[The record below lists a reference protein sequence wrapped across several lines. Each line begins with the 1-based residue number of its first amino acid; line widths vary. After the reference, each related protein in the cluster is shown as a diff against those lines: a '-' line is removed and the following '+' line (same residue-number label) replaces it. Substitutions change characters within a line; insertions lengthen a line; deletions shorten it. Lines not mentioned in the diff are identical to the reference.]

1 MVALCLAACTGSSV
15 PDTAG
20 SPGTAA
26 SPWPPAPNAP
36 VPTAADPLAA
46 ALERDAGDLRSAI
59 VAWTGG
65 PVGSSP
71 PDGVVLLALYQQRI
85 YGTLAAHPALS
96 RKVLTALPA
105 DLARAARA
113 NVAAD
118 RSLGSLS
125 GPPPTKPPKLR
136 TVDPLPADVLLR
148 YYREAQR
155 RFGVR
160 WQVLAAVNFIE
171 SKFGRV
177 TSASS
182 AGAQGPMQ
190 FIHSTWR
197 AYGMGGNIRD
207 PHDAIMGAANYLS
220 ASGAPADDGRAL
232 FAYNPSDAY
241 VRAVL
246 LYARQMFKDP
256 LAYYAYY
263 NWQVFVATASGD
275 RRITGPGL

>member
-1 MVALCLAACTGSSV
+1 
-15 PDTAG
+15 
-20 SPGTAA
+20 
-26 SPWPPAPNAP
+26 
-36 VPTAADPLAA
+36 
-46 ALERDAGDLRSAI
+46 LERVAGDLRSAI
-59 VAWTGG
+59 LVWTGG
-65 PVGSSP
+65 PAGSSP
-71 PDGVVLLALYQQRI
+71 PDRVVLLSLYQQRI

-96 RKVLTALPA
+96 RQVLAALPD

-113 NVAAD
+113 NVSAN

-125 GPPPTKPPKLR
+125 GPPPAAPPKLR

-155 RFGVR
+155 RFGVQ

-190 FIHSTWR
+190 FIPSTWK

-220 ASGAPADDGRAL
+220 ASGAPADNARAL
-232 FAYNPSDAY
+232 YAYNPSDEY

-246 LYARQMFKDP
+246 LYARQMFMDP

-263 NWQVFVATASGD
+263 NWQVFVATTSGD
-275 RRITGPGL
+275 KRITGPGL